1 MLFKAPV
8 SEILEWED
16 SSIIGMQRWI
26 LRVWRLVESI
36 TNSSQQS
43 DDIILD
49 MNIMN
54 NEEKE
59 TYRLINFTIKE
70 VCT

>member
-1 MLFKAPV
+1 LLFKAPT
-8 SEILEWED
+8 SEILEWDD

-26 LRVWRLVESI
+26 LRVWRLVGSI
-36 TNSSQQS
+36 AKSSQQR
-43 DDIILD
+43 DDLILD
-49 MNIMN
+49 TDIMN

-70 VCT
+70 VGV